1 VLGEEPMKRGLWLGA
16 WFGFAFSFAL
26 GLSFPLSGLATC
38 VIFGLAF
45 GMWIGVWLGIPEA
58 FVSSVCISLWLITW
72 FDIMHALAFGIGWL
86 TSYFR
91 LPFLPVEAL
100 NSLYVLFR
108 RRNKARNLLKL
119 QDEPETSLHQSL
131 AYWDEVMRIPQPF
144 LMSLLISVAT
154 ENRETA
160 RSACL
165 HLIQDTNQRIVAL
178 SALLEIESLDL
189 LQCHTVE
196 EIARLGSSSSQFFS
210 EMRLHESR
218 GRRRL
223 MDAFARCEKV
233 SVEISA
239 ANSSTSNYHK
249 LTVLSRAR
257 RQLDDLNRF
266 TTFSLRSREGQV
278 FSEIAQQWLNAV
290 NSEIDRLTVEE
301 RVSEKIPN
309 PFVAPTPLIQGS
321 KVFFGRSREFRFMEE
336 HFLRKGQISP
346 IVLFGQ
352 PRIGKSSILR
362 NLTNRL
368 TMNLIPVYVDMHD
381 AAQVESTGGLL
392 FNFADAINREL
403 KHRGFRL
410 PPPRLND
417 YGKEPFIIARQ
428 FFDSVEEVLRSAN
441 DGQENRLILAL
452 DEFEEIERQLT
463 EGKISRDFLPFLR
476 SLMQQRQ
483 GISLLFAGTHTLDEM
498 ISDIWVPYFRSAVP
512 YRISY
517 LEENSVRQLIT
528 NPIEEFHLNYEPEAV
543 DYLIEHTHCHPCLIQ
558 LTCSALVDLKNEQR
572 SSYASIEDIEWAL
585 ARALETGD
593 YVFRGVWEWIPKT
606 ERQLLFLLASLEPIG
621 INNLTAKLASSESI
635 IRGMVER
642 LVEAE
647 ILVRGNDGVR
657 FQVKMFRQWVVRQAA
672 RAGLDIVGES
682 EIH

>member
-1 VLGEEPMKRGLWLGA
+1 
-16 WFGFAFSFAL
+16 
-26 GLSFPLSGLATC
+26 
-38 VIFGLAF
+38 
-45 GMWIGVWLGIPEA
+45 
-58 FVSSVCISLWLITW
+58 
-72 FDIMHALAFGIGWL
+72 
-86 TSYFR
+86 
-91 LPFLPVEAL
+91 
-100 NSLYVLFR
+100 
-108 RRNKARNLLKL
+108 
-119 QDEPETSLHQSL
+119 
-131 AYWDEVMRIPQPF
+131 
-144 LMSLLISVAT
+144 MSLLISVAT